1 MIRSASFVIVGAG
14 IHGLSTAYH
23 LAQLLSESGRS
34 PEEVLVLDK
43 GRVGGGATGISGGIV
58 RNFYLS
64 MPMNELV
71 RQSVEIFEIDPA
83 SFGFH
88 QVGYVAVVPE
98 AQAAELEQ
106 IATQHARI
114 GYLSELSLGS
124 HAVRRRM
131 RSHFA
136 DWRAEGAAALH
147 EPRGG
152 WADANATVA
161 TFASMARSLGV
172 EIVEAVELHD
182 VDFGDGAATRL
193 HTSRGL
199 LECETLVVAPGPWAR
214 DIWPMLKVAPDGPGG
229 ASTSFFHYWQI
240 REGQYLHPMGIDPRS
255 PVVHID
261 ADGPLIATDDGALV
275 SGSPWGIYFRPAV
288 GGSIAC
294 GGVPVPLEFDCE
306 LDPYVSLTSSLRR

>member
-23 LAQLLSESGRS
+23 LAQLLAESGRS
-34 PEEVLVLDK
+34 PEDVLVLDK

-71 RQSVEIFEIDPA
+71 RQSVEIFEIDPP

-131 RSHFA
+131 RTPLRRLARGGRRRSP
-136 DWRAEGAAALH
+136 RAERRLGRCRCQCRDL
-147 EPRGG
+147 RG
-152 WADANATVA
+152 
-161 TFASMARSLGV
+161 
-172 EIVEAVELHD
+172 
-182 VDFGDGAATRL
+182 
-193 HTSRGL
+193 
-199 LECETLVVAPGPWAR
+199 
-214 DIWPMLKVAPDGPGG
+214 
-229 ASTSFFHYWQI
+229 Y
-240 REGQYLHPMGIDPRS
+240 
-255 PVVHID
+255 
-261 ADGPLIATDDGALV
+261 
-275 SGSPWGIYFRPAV
+275 
-288 GGSIAC
+288 GSI
-294 GGVPVPLEFDCE
+294 
-306 LDPYVSLTSSLRR
+306 SRRRDR